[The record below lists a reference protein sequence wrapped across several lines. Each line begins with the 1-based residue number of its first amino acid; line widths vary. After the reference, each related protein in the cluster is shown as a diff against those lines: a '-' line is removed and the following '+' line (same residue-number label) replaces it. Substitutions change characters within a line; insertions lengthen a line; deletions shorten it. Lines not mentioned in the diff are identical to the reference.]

1 MTTRKTIAWESWN
14 AKIEDPQMGTNEV
27 VEQEQTYSE
36 IEHLQASDLIP
47 HEMLIPQTRVLHT
60 PLGLNP
66 EPSLPKPTDRWDCW
80 IAYTNFDVTA
90 KIRDKVELVEG
101 VEAIKIM
108 GRYTFF
114 IGVGKLFN
122 ATEVKLNIE
131 NCIADTG
138 HMSAVQAVT
147 EDLRDILEE
156 VKTQVRSKPHWSI
169 FVSSKG
175 EIDYIMSDT
184 LNDKYLHDLN
194 KLEDL
199 RNKIGGI
206 IIRSSDEQK
215 H

>member
-1 MTTRKTIAWESWN
+1 
-14 AKIEDPQMGTNEV
+14 
-27 VEQEQTYSE
+27 
-36 IEHLQASDLIP
+36 
-47 HEMLIPQTRVLHT
+47 
-60 PLGLNP
+60 
-66 EPSLPKPTDRWDCW
+66 
-80 IAYTNFDVTA
+80 
-90 KIRDKVELVEG
+90 
-101 VEAIKIM
+101 
-108 GRYTFF
+108 
-114 IGVGKLFN
+114 
-122 ATEVKLNIE
+122 
-131 NCIADTG
+131 
-138 HMSAVQAVT
+138 MSAVQAVT

>member
-1 MTTRKTIAWESWN
+1 MSKPKKIAWQSWN
-14 AKIEDPQMGTNEV
+14 AV
-27 VEQEQTYSE
+27 VQDFYQNDTDLSILEELMSSQEE
-36 IEHLQASDLIP
+36 GAEFPMRFLEPAP
-47 HEMLIPQTRVLHT
+47 RVLYT
-60 PLGLNP
+60 PYGPQAADSFLK
-66 EPSLPKPTDRWDCW
+66 PSDRWDCW
-80 IAYTNFDVTA
+80 IAYTNFDVTT
-90 KIRDKVELVEG
+90 KIRDEVELVDG

-206 IIRSSDEQK
+206 IIRSSNEQK